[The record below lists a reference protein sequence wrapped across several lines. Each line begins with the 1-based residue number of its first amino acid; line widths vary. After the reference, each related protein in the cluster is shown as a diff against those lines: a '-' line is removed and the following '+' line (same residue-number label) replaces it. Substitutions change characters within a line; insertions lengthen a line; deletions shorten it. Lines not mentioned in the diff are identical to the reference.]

1 MKQLAFP
8 ERMKDLWNSLH
19 EHLHTAAHK
28 VLKLKCFVNQQQ
40 HNKWLSQEVS
50 NHLTTNSKR
59 GHQEKQLL
67 SPSFI
72 FVDKTQEDRI
82 LSTQYTIAGHK
93 ETGKWQY
100 SKYLR

>member
-8 ERMKDLWNSLH
+8 EWMKDLWNSLH
-19 EHLHTAAHK
+19 EYLHTTAHK
-28 VLKLKCFVNQQQ
+28 VLKLKCSVNQQQ

-50 NHLTTNSKR
+50 NHLTTNSKH
-59 GHQEKQLL
+59 GHQEKQL

-72 FVDKTQEDRI
+72 FVDKTHEDRI

-93 ETGKWQY
+93 ERGKWQY